1 MELAERRRQLGMAL
15 GRLEAG
21 QWQQTEEACGRLL
34 ARDAV
39 DVEAL
44 LLLGLSVAA
53 RGQTQR
59 AAAILD
65 RVARERPRD
74 AHPCGDL
81 TALLPRFSRT
91 QITAQYRACLRLA
104 PEDLR
109 LRLAFASF
117 LQDGGEPE
125 DAVVLLREGLRL
137 HPGSPVAQHAM
148 GLALAELGH
157 NEEAIWYFNQAVA
170 TDPGQAAS
178 WANLGMLLKV
188 ERQFDRAIAAYAR
201 AVVAAPADPQI
212 RVNRAV
218 ALLQA
223 GRWAEAWPDFEW
235 RLQVK
240 GAVSLPVEFLLPAV
254 SEADDLTGRTVLL
267 THEEG
272 FGDTLQFLRY
282 APLLARLGARVLAWV
297 PGPLV
302 RLMQTAPG
310 ITAVFTGDGAPPPF
324 DFHCPFVSLPRAF
337 QTTVATVPHEP
348 YLAADPA
355 LVASWAK
362 RLPAAAMRVGL
373 TWAGQTRPWLP
384 GFATVDRRRSAG
396 LAAFAPLGSVR
407 GVQFVSLQKGSAQG
421 QIRQVLGDMPP
432 GEMGPGGI
440 ALGETAPVW
449 LAQRGMPL
457 CDPMGMAEDF
467 ADTAAIIA
475 NLDLVVSVDTAVVH
489 LAGAMGKPVFLIDR
503 YDNCWRW
510 LSGRVDSPWYPA
522 MTIFRQEKQGDWS
535 APVERAAAALQAM
548 AAWRG
553 AGGA

>member
-21 QWQQTEEACGRLL
+21 QWQQTEETCGRLL

-65 RVARERPRD
+65 RVARERPDD

-91 QITAQYRACLRLA
+91 QIAAQYQACLRLA

-109 LRLAFASF
+109 LRQAFATF
-117 LQDGGEPE
+117 LLEGGEPE
-125 DAVVLLREGLRL
+125 AAVALLHEALQL
-137 HPGSPVAQHAM
+137 NPGSAVAQHAM

-157 NEEAIWYFNQAVA
+157 NEEAIWHFHQAVTTNPA
-170 TDPGQAAS
+170 QAAS

-188 ERQFDRAIAAYAR
+188 ERKFDRAIAAYAR
-201 AVVAAPADPQI
+201 AVDAAPSDAQI

-223 GRWAEAWPDFEW
+223 GRWSEAWPDFEW
-235 RLQVK
+235 RLHVK
-240 GAVSLPVEFLLPAV
+240 GAVTLPLEFLLPAI
-254 SEADDLTGRTVLL
+254 SEAGDLTGRTVLL

-272 FGDTLQFLRY
+272 FGDTVQFARY
-282 APLLARLGARVLAWV
+282 APLLAQRGAVVLAWV
-297 PGPLV
+297 PEPLV
-302 RLMQTAPG
+302 RLVRTVQGVAG
-310 ITAVFTGDGAPPPF
+310 VFTGGGAPPSF
-324 DFHCPFVSLPRAF
+324 DFHCPFVSLPRVF
-337 QTTVATVPHEP
+337 ETTVATVPAEP
-348 YLAADPA
+348 YLTADPT
-355 LVASWAK
+355 LVDAWAE

-396 LAAFAPLGSVR
+396 LAAFARLGAVP
-407 GVQFVSLQKGSAQG
+407 GVQFVSLQKGPAQT
-421 QIRQVLGDMPP
+421 QIRQMQD
-432 GEMGPGGI
+432 EM
-440 ALGETAPVW
+440 ASRATA
-449 LAQRGMPL
+449 GMRL
-457 CDPMGMAEDF
+457 YDPMGMVEDF
-467 ADTAAIIA
+467 ADTAAIVA

-489 LAGAMGKPVFLIDR
+489 LAGGMGKPVFMLDR

-510 LSGRVDSPWYPA
+510 LSGRVDSPWYPT
-522 MTIFRQEKQGDWS
+522 MTIFRQEKHGDWS
-535 APVERAAAALQAM
+535 APMARATAALQAM
-548 AAWRG
+548 AAWHG
-553 AGGA
+553 ATTV